1 MQLLLC
7 DENLPYPSVKYL
19 REQGHD
25 VKSIIDDNWGITDDL
40 VVAISAEEKRI
51 IITFDSDFGTLV
63 LGITYSPMV
72 SSILDGLRFGHGN
85 RACIFMNCWLK
96 ASWH

>member
-25 VKSIIDDNWGITDDL
+25 VKSIIDDNRGITDEF

-51 IITFDSDFGTLV
+51 IITFDSDFGTLIFRNNLQPYGV
-63 LGITYSPMV
+63 IYFRWPSFRPREA
-72 SSILDGLRFGHGN
+72 GL
-85 RACIFMNCWLK
+85 
-96 ASWH
+96 